1 RRTLESD
8 RAGPALRVWRAG
20 VETAMNE
27 ITVCVVY
34 ALAEGATEIVVR
46 LPHGA
51 TVAEAIAQSRIAELH
66 PQVDFTRTPTG
77 IFGRRAARA
86 PALAAGDQVEI
97 YRPLLANPKDAR
109 RRRAGRR
116 RTG

>member
-1 RRTLESD
+1 
-8 RAGPALRVWRAG
+8 
-20 VETAMNE
+20 MNE

-66 PQVDFTRTPTG
+66 PEVDFTRTATG
-77 IFGRRAARA
+77 IFGRKVDRDT
-86 PALAAGDQVEI
+86 ALADGDQVEI
-97 YRPLLANPKDAR
+97 YRPLQANPKDAR

-116 RTG
+116 RAG

>member
-1 RRTLESD
+1 
-8 RAGPALRVWRAG
+8 
-20 VETAMNE
+20 MNE

-66 PQVDFTRTPTG
+66 PEVDFTRAPTG
-77 IFGRRAARA
+77 IFGRKVDRDS
-86 PALAAGDQVEI
+86 ALADGDQVEI
-97 YRPLLANPKDAR
+97 YRPLLADPKDAR
-109 RRRAGRR
+109 RRRSRR
-116 RTG
+116 RADTLKRG